1 MKLIKKLNDLKMKLQ
16 QIDDSKLLYLSQKK
30 VANRLQSLYKVK
42 LYKNV
47 DTSIFR
53 LKNIKKILTLKM

>member
-16 QIDDSKLLYLSQKK
+16 QVDDSKLLYLSQKK

-42 LYKNV
+42 AHNNV

-53 LKNIKKILTLKM
+53 LKNIRKILTLKM